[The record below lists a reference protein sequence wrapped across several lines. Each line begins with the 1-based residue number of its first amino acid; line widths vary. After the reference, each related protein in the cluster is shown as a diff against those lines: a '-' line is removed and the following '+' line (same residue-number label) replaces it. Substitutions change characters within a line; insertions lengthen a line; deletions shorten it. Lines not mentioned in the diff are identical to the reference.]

1 MRTRN
6 GSAPD
11 AKTALSVATV
21 TKRCYDNLR
30 PSGVKVFAG
39 TLLLVPGFTEKDF
52 DEIAALGP
60 LLAAK
65 SVEVLPVGLKEL
77 FLEKVK
83 EDHANS

>member
-1 MRTRN
+1 MILLRRKRSEGTEWTRSSCGGRTISILASRN
-6 GSAPD
+6 
-11 AKTALSVATV
+11 V
-21 TKRCYDNLR
+21 
-30 PSGVKVFAG
+30 
-39 TLLLVPGFTEKDF
+39 

-65 SVEVLPVGLKEL
+65 SVEVQFVGLKEL